1 MSEFEEI
8 EPISYEDLL
17 RVGQEWAKK
26 MSAKLTS
33 DDQYFTFSAEV
44 VGGEGYEIPFYELK
58 NSEDV
63 LSWIAHLSDK
73 VWFDMELLR
82 YFLLQVDEVLG
93 INPHNGQTRPTRI
106 RKKIGEGDFVRV
118 VNPKKI
124 NDTNRGKV
132 FSATATVKP
141 GCFFLWHPGDEIQVM
156 RDTDLELVQNPNDS
170 DGQPCP

>member
-17 RVGQEWAKK
+17 RLGLEWSKK

-44 VGGEGYEIPFYELK
+44 VGGESYDIPFYELK

-63 LSWIAHLSDK
+63 LSWVAHLSEK
-73 VWFDMELLR
+73 VWFDNELLR

-93 INPHNGQTRPTRI
+93 INPHNGRTRPTRI
-106 RKKIGEGDFVRV
+106 RKKIGEGDLVKV

-124 NDTNRGKV
+124 NGTNSGKV
-132 FSATATVKP
+132 FSTTATGKP
-141 GCFFLWHPGDEIQVM
+141 GCFFISHPGDEIQVM
-156 RDTDLELVQNPNDS
+156 RDTDLELVEKSNDS
-170 DGQPCP
+170 ES